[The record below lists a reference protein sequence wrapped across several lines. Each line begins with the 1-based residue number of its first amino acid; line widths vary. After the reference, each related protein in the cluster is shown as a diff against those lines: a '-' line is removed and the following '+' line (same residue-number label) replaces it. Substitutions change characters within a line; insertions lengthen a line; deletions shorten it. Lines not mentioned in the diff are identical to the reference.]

1 MSHYSFEVDYLFVSF
16 QDLLDKVAQEI
27 GEPIEADHD
36 PIHDQVGYR
45 ARVNFQLTLIFI
57 SGSRH

>member
-1 MSHYSFEVDYLFVSF
+1 MLRLSDHLIRF

-36 PIHDQVGYR
+36 PIHDQVRY
-45 ARVNFQLTLIFI
+45 LTIVPV
-57 SGSRH
+57 